1 MVPNYLTRYYTANI
15 DPFVSLNDYPFEK
28 ANEIKLSH
36 CRRNNIGGYY
46 AQNEYLLHRKRVEEW
61 IHSQLIEKGGNP
73 KYDAPIYMALG
84 ESPKGEFD
92 IRQDIQKDAIELK
105 IPVSYLDM
113 SAVTFT
119 YPDSL
124 VKFTFDENGN
134 RTNVQLSDEP
144 TVYLYHELEAIIKK
158 YHVYDEPYE
167 HYIEAQVWDREM
179 LYAFLSSYQL

>member
-1 MVPNYLTRYYTANI
+1 MVPNFLTRYHTANV
-15 DPFVSLNDYPFEK
+15 DPFVSLNDYPHEK

-36 CRRNNIGGYY
+36 CHRNNIGGYY
-46 AQNEYLLHRKRVEEW
+46 AQEEYLLHRKRVEKW
-61 IHSQLIEKGGNP
+61 IYSQLIKRGGNP
-73 KYDAPIYMALG
+73 KCNVPIYMALG

-92 IRQDIQKDAIELK
+92 IRHDIQKDAIEFQ

-113 SAVTFT
+113 KAVTFT

-124 VKFTFDENGN
+124 INSTYNKHGDRVNAQL
-134 RTNVQLSDEP
+134 TNEP
-144 TVYLYHELEAIIKK
+144 GVYLYHELEELIRK

-179 LYAFLSSYQL
+179 LYAFLRSRS